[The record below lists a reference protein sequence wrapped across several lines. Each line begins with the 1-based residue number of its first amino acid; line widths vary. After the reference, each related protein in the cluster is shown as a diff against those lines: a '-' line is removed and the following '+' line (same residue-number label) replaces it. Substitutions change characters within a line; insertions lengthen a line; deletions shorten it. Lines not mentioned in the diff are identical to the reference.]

1 MDGAKLPDD
10 FRKFCPIV
18 ALLVCINVC
27 MKEREE
33 GGYIVRIATEFS
45 SPKLNF
51 FQDLTSKGI
60 EDESCGMR
68 EIRGT

>member
-1 MDGAKLPDD
+1 M
-10 FRKFCPIV
+10 
-18 ALLVCINVC
+18 CINVC

-33 GGYIVRIATEFS
+33 GGYIVRIAEFS